1 MDLHLGSGPTG
12 FDVALELR
20 RQNPTVGIVFL
31 TSFQDPRL
39 LNPKLGDLPE
49 GSVYLV
55 KGEIKE
61 IAVLD
66 GAVASAIAKLERL
79 PSPGMVQL
87 LSDTQ
92 IETLR
97 LVAKGLSNGEIA
109 KQRFIT
115 EKSVEITISRI
126 AKALGNTNE
135 PTKNQRLHIA
145 KVYFRSRG
153 ISVE

>member
-1 MDLHLGSGPTG
+1 MSYRLGLLEDEDLTRLTLSTALQALGHQVVLQDSDVGRFLAKSSTASLDAVLLDLHLGSGPTG

-66 GAVASAIAKLERL
+66 GAVASALAKLEGY
-79 PSPGMVQL
+79 PPG
-87 LSDTQ
+87 
-92 IETLR
+92 
-97 LVAKGLSNGEIA
+97 
-109 KQRFIT
+109 
-115 EKSVEITISRI
+115 
-126 AKALGNTNE
+126 
-135 PTKNQRLHIA
+135 
-145 KVYFRSRG
+145 
-153 ISVE
+153 